1 MTPVTFMTLCQ
12 SDSSFTDL
20 TSRKIKSNLAELV
33 LLVHAGHR
41 CDSNPG
47 TDKLWHMSGS
57 PCCRA
62 GQPVVTKAVTLA
74 LLELAEYH
82 HLLA

>member
-1 MTPVTFMTLCQ
+1 MTRVTFMTLCQ
-12 SDSSFTDL
+12 YDSSFTDL

-41 CDSNPG
+41 CDSHSG
-47 TDKLWHMSGS
+47 TDKLWHTSSS

-62 GQPVVTKAVTLA
+62 GQTVVTKGAMLA